1 MNNKS
6 IKILKDFEKESGIH
20 FCSDHYGKMKGLF
33 SINTSPLDNELC
45 SLRAKKAVSAE
56 ELEEYPIVCRECY
69 SRRYFRFR
77 TTNNVRGIAN
87 GQILN
92 SKLFEV
98 TEWPKIQKQDFPFG
112 RIEAFGDTK
121 SWIQQANYFQLA
133 KRNPR
138 IQFGDWTK
146 NPWFITEA
154 IDHGFEPPQNVE
166 IVLSSLH
173 ENKPDDPLKYPFIK
187 KVFTVYSLAWLLKNK
202 KNQEFI
208 NCGGRSCL
216 KCGKCYLPVDSQDP
230 NVKIIDDRPILYIN
244 EIRKQDQ
251 RKALNMGW
259 DLE

>member
-1 MNNKS
+1 MNQS
-6 IKILKDFEKESGIH
+6 ISNLKGFESETGIH

-45 SLRAKKAVSAE
+45 ASRAKKPVSPE
-56 ELEEYPIVCRECY
+56 ELEEYPVVCRECY

-77 TTNNVRGIAN
+77 STNNVRGVVN
-87 GQILN
+87 GQKLN
-92 SKLFEV
+92 DRIYEIS
-98 TEWPKIQKQDFPFG
+98 EWPLVYKKDFPYG

-133 KRNPR
+133 KRNSD

-146 NPWFITEA
+146 NPWFISEA
-154 IDHGFEPPQNVE
+154 ISHGFQIPSNVE

-173 ENKPDDPLKYPFIK
+173 ENRPDDPSKYPFVR
-187 KVFTVYSLAWLLKNK
+187 KVFTVYSLAWLLKNGK
-202 KNQEFI
+202 SQEFI
-208 NCGGRSCL
+208 NCGGRNCL
-216 KCGKCYLPVDSQDP
+216 KCGKCYKPVNPKDS
-230 NVKIIDDRPILYIN
+230 NVQIINDVPVLFIN

-251 RKALNMGW
+251 KKAQKLGW